1 MFGRITSVFAAM
13 ALLLT
18 ATPAFAGDIKITPVA
33 LEGQTIRYQKGTP
46 TVEDDLAGSA
56 VRVMPLP
63 DMDHGSLQFIV
74 VAYNK
79 GQAPVNLGSEN
90 VYLSRGTQR
99 LDCFTKDQLEK
110 QAKNRAMWSQI
121 GMAMLTGVAAG
132 LQDNNTYIA
141 THSRYGS
148 SYTTIRSPGLSNGQL
163 ATLDAGAEGIA
174 ASQAGLQRTLDNLND
189 EILQTSTI
197 DPASSYGGRVVVNKI
212 KGAKYPENVSV
223 VVDFGGE
230 IHTFNFTVTK

>member
-46 TVEDDLAGSA
+46 TV
-56 VRVMPLP
+56 PLP